1 MVRRRELLGVA
12 GAAGAVAA
20 AGCLGGFGDDD
31 GTAAGAA
38 DDDGG
43 TDQDDHEEP
52 EDGEEDE
59 EEEEEEETVRA
70 VRLED
75 LSVQNNHAD
84 EHRVQV
90 AVDAD
95 GDMMH
100 LGTYDLEGEGG
111 STTIAGDWEDAAASY
126 RVHARLDEGEILTED
141 VTDGVAPDTDCV
153 RALVRV
159 DSEGDLAVW
168 VGSNCRT

>member
-52 EDGEEDE
+52 EDDDEEDA
-59 EEEEEEETVRA
+59 EEEEETARA

-75 LSVQNNHAD
+75 LSVQNNHED

-100 LGTYDLEGEGG
+100 LGTYDLEGDGG

-126 RVHARLDEGEILTED
+126 RVHARLDEGAILTED

-168 VGSNCRT
+168 VGSNCRS